1 MALDLPS
8 TVKMILLPYPE
19 LSIENQIQSLALYL
33 YRGSFQGLTQG
44 GAEYDEAS
52 SGYLAI
58 RQTCWLC
65 AKGLE
70 TLYSGNVQGGRGQAK
85 GVLT

>member
-1 MALDLPS
+1 MGLNLPS
-8 TVKMILLPYPE
+8 TVKMILLPHPE
-19 LSIENQIQSLALYL
+19 LSIEKQIQSLALHL
-33 YRGSFQGLTQG
+33 YGGSFQGSTQG
-44 GAEYDEAS
+44 GAEYDEAG
-52 SGYLAI
+52 SGYSAI